1 MAYVYLTI
9 AIVAEVMGTLA
20 LKASDGFS
28 KLQPSLIV
36 LAGFAAALFF
46 LSLAFRTVPVGVAY
60 AIWSGLGTTLIV
72 VASSV
77 LFKQI
82 PDAAALIRGRSD
94 RRGHRGDKSL
104 VRNGGP
110 LVRSPQRCSF
120 ARTGKP

>member
-1 MAYVYLTI
+1 MAYFYLTI

-46 LSLAFRTVPVGVAY
+46 FFFAFRTVPVGVAY

-82 PDAAALIRGRSD
+82 PDAAALIGVALIVAGIVVINLWSEMAA
-94 RRGHRGDKSL
+94 H
-104 VRNGGP
+104 
-110 LVRSPQRCSF
+110 
-120 ARTGKP
+120 